1 MLHLHAADGTGP
13 DGGAAGDALHFG
25 QADVLA
31 GLQELQ
37 VLVDAAVIT
46 AAIRPRPRAF
56 PLLLTLPAELVGLLL
71 VRGANDTLDTQVGQ
85 IFPLHGGF
93 TFWTLMQRERFSRQ
107 VPVFYLV

>member
-13 DGGAAGDALHFG
+13 DGGAAGDPLHIG

-31 GLQELQ
+31 GLKELQ
-37 VLVDAAVIT
+37 VPVDAAVV
-46 AAIRPRPRAF
+46 AAAVGPRRRAF

-85 IFPLHGGF
+85 ILPLHGGF
-93 TFWTLMQRERFSRQ
+93 TFWTLMQGERFSR
-107 VPVFYLV
+107 